1 MNKLTGAVKKI
12 VDGLAF
18 KHAGEGMS
26 VQQKAQ
32 ALEQGLSTI
41 DSHVSVKV
49 YAPPKA
55 LVSENARRVAFFMGS
70 ALPSEIMDY
79 VIQACSHLKYELTV
93 LTFQSKNAAKAL
105 LDPYQEAMEQAAV
118 KMELVT
124 LSGDPMPGL
133 SRYLRNRPKFAFL
146 ACKDSGY
153 LARRYIKGMQGKH
166 ALPVPVVVIS
176 ANSKLASTQGQ
187 LESTVGD
194 SDNAVV

>member
-18 KHAGEGMS
+18 KHAGDGMS
-26 VQQKAQ
+26 VKQKTQ

-41 DSHVSVKV
+41 DNHVLVKV
-49 YAPPKA
+49 YEPPKA
-55 LVSENARRVAFFMGS
+55 LASENARRVAFFMGS
-70 ALPSEIMDY
+70 ALPSEVMDY
-79 VIQACSHLKYELTV
+79 VILTCSHLKHELTV

-105 LDPYQEAMEQAAV
+105 LDPYQEAMEAAGV

-133 SRYLRNRPKFAFL
+133 ARYLRNRPKFVFL

-153 LARRYIKGMQGKH
+153 LARTYIKGMQGKH

-176 ANSKLASTQGQ
+176 ANGKLASTQDQ
-187 LESTVGD
+187 PES
-194 SDNAVV
+194 SDDAVV